1 MPRCNNPTGRL
12 DYQSFPIAR
21 IQQRYGQRVVMLGR
35 HVDYCTIQ
43 KTDVSMRAPVP
54 VSQVTPDTHS
64 SHDSD
69 SEEGLTT
76 SNVTQ
81 FAHSG
86 SYTGAC

>member
-1 MPRCNNPTGRL
+1 MPSAITLLVGLIINL
-12 DYQSFPIAR
+12 FPSLEFSS
-21 IQQRYGQRVVMLGR
+21 VMVNVLGR

-76 SNVTQ
+76 SNVAQ